1 MRKLLLLFYII
12 FSFTFSGELN
22 SDHFKNLKFRFI
34 GPDGNRAIAAA
45 GVSSDHNT
53 YYIGAASGGLWR
65 TQNNGISWQPI
76 FDDQD
81 VSSVSALAVY
91 QKNPKVIWAGTG
103 ETFLIRPAHAI
114 GNGIYKSTD
123 GGDTW
128 AKMGLEKTAR
138 IARIVTHPDNE
149 DIVYVAALG
158 HTHGPQKER
167 GIYRTMDGGNSWNK
181 VLFVDE
187 NTGGIDIAW
196 VTSRNDSL
204 FNFAE
209 PLENRPE
216 KPVDS
221 FDFSIAETWE
231 VDDALHAGPVLM
243 HEGKIRVTS
252 DEEVFFGST
261 IPNIHPRTAAGYRNS
276 GELVLLVVDGRQID
290 SRGVDLQELA
300 ILMRD
305 LGCVE
310 AINLDGGG
318 SSAMV
323 VDGKL
328 LNRPAGTA
336 SQREV
341 MSAIA
346 VSVNN

>member
-1 MRKLLLLFYII
+1 MNCANTLKI
-12 FSFTFSGELN
+12 FSFLILGAVIFLSSCARNGKSFS
-22 SDHFKNLKFRFI
+22 KITMR
-34 GPDGNRAIAAA
+34 
-45 GVSSDHNT
+45 
-53 YYIGAASGGLWR
+53 
-65 TQNNGISWQPI
+65 WQPVENANSELPPGI
-76 FDDQD
+76 KIMTGRNDELPINAWAAIIDPTHPNVDLD
-81 VSSVSALAVY
+81 VIVSEDLDRRETLTQFSENKKARVVVNGGYFLMD
-91 QKNPKVIWAGTG
+91 KNPTEHVGLLYVNNLTVAPATRSVLRNNKRYYTARGALG
-103 ETFLIRPAHAI
+103 FLD
-114 GNGIYKSTD
+114 D
-123 GGDTW
+123 GG
-128 AKMGLEKTAR
+128 
-138 IARIVTHPDNE
+138 V
-149 DIVYVAALG
+149 
-158 HTHGPQKER
+158 
-167 GIYRTMDGGNSWNK
+167 
-181 VLFVDE
+181 
-187 NTGGIDIAW
+187 DIAW

-204 FNFAE
+204 FNFSQ
-209 PLENRPE
+209 PLENHPE

-221 FDFSIAETWE
+221 FDFSIAEIWE
-231 VDDALHAGPVLM
+231 VDDAIHAGPVLM

-328 LNRPAGTA
+328 LNRPSGTT

>member
-1 MRKLLLLFYII
+1 MNCANTLKI
-12 FSFTFSGELN
+12 FSFLILGTVIFLSSCARNSKSFS
-22 SDHFKNLKFRFI
+22 KITMR
-34 GPDGNRAIAAA
+34 
-45 GVSSDHNT
+45 
-53 YYIGAASGGLWR
+53 
-65 TQNNGISWQPI
+65 WQPVENANPELPAGI
-76 FDDQD
+76 KIMTGRNDELPINAWAAIIDPTHPNVDLDVIVSDDLDRRETLTQFSENKKARVVVNGGYFLMD
-81 VSSVSALAVY
+81 
-91 QKNPKVIWAGTG
+91 KNPTEHVGLLYVNNFTVA
-103 ETFLIRPAHAI
+103 PATRSVLR
-114 GNGIYKSTD
+114 NNKRYY
-123 GGDTW
+123 
-128 AKMGLEKTAR
+128 TAR
-138 IARIVTHPDNE
+138 G
-149 DIVYVAALG
+149 ALG
-158 HTHGPQKER
+158 FLD
-167 GIYRTMDGGNSWNK
+167 DGS
-181 VLFVDE
+181 V
-187 NTGGIDIAW
+187 DIAW

-204 FNFAE
+204 FNFSQ
-209 PLENRPE
+209 PLENHPE

-221 FDFSIAETWE
+221 FDFSIAEIWE
-231 VDDALHAGPVLM
+231 VDDAIHAGPVLM

-328 LNRPAGTA
+328 LNRPSGTT

-346 VSVNN
+346 VTVTN

>member
-1 MRKLLLLFYII
+1 MNCANTLKI
-12 FSFTFSGELN
+12 FSFLILGAVIFLSSCARNGKSFS
-22 SDHFKNLKFRFI
+22 KITMR
-34 GPDGNRAIAAA
+34 
-45 GVSSDHNT
+45 
-53 YYIGAASGGLWR
+53 
-65 TQNNGISWQPI
+65 WQPVENANSELPPGI
-76 FDDQD
+76 KIMTGRNDELPINAWAAIIDPTHPNVDLDVIVSDDLDRRETLTQFSENKKARVVVNGGYFLMD
-81 VSSVSALAVY
+81 
-91 QKNPKVIWAGTG
+91 KNPTEHVGLLYVNNLTVAPATRSVLRNNKRYYTARGALG
-103 ETFLIRPAHAI
+103 FLD
-114 GNGIYKSTD
+114 D
-123 GGDTW
+123 GG
-128 AKMGLEKTAR
+128 
-138 IARIVTHPDNE
+138 V
-149 DIVYVAALG
+149 
-158 HTHGPQKER
+158 
-167 GIYRTMDGGNSWNK
+167 
-181 VLFVDE
+181 
-187 NTGGIDIAW
+187 DIAW

-204 FNFAE
+204 FNFSQ
-209 PLENRPE
+209 PLENHPE
-216 KPVDS
+216 KPMDS
-221 FDFSIAETWE
+221 FDFSIAEIWE
-231 VDDALHAGPVLM
+231 VDDAIHAGPVLM

-328 LNRPAGTA
+328 LNRPAGTT

>member
-1 MRKLLLLFYII
+1 MNCTNTLKI
-12 FSFTFSGELN
+12 FSFLILGTVIFLSSCARNGKSFSKITMRWHPFKHAHPELPAGIKIMTGRN
-22 SDHFKNLKFRFI
+22 DELPINAWVAIIDPKD
-34 GPDGNRAIAAA
+34 PDVDLDVI
-45 GVSSDHNT
+45 VSE
-53 YYIGAASGGLWR
+53 
-65 TQNNGISWQPI
+65 
-76 FDDQD
+76 DQD
-81 VSSVSALAVY
+81 RRETLTQFSENKKARVVVNGGYFLMD
-91 QKNPKVIWAGTG
+91 KNPTEHVGLLYVNNLTVA
-103 ETFLIRPAHAI
+103 PATRSVLR
-114 GNGIYKSTD
+114 NNKRYY
-123 GGDTW
+123 
-128 AKMGLEKTAR
+128 TAR
-138 IARIVTHPDNE
+138 G
-149 DIVYVAALG
+149 ALG
-158 HTHGPQKER
+158 FLN
-167 GIYRTMDGGNSWNK
+167 DGS
-181 VLFVDE
+181 V
-187 NTGGIDIAW
+187 DIAW

-204 FNFAE
+204 FNFSQ
-209 PLENRPE
+209 PLENHPE

-221 FDFSIAETWE
+221 FDFSIAEIWE

-310 AINLDGGG
+310 AIHLDGGG

-323 VDGKL
+323 GDGKV
-328 LNRPAGTA
+328 LNRPSGTT